1 MPPKTTPS
9 PKKRATPKSDEARK
23 FLRDYL
29 ADGRK
34 SSEEAHEEANKRG
47 ISSDTLNRASVGTV
61 DKGQEKGPEG
71 PRVSYWSLLPPTPP
85 APKSKATIRE
95 ESIAFKSGY
104 ERAVND
110 MLLRLTDI
118 VGEKSNRKTA
128 QNLFNRFYEELC
140 KLKPR

>member
-34 SSEEAHEEANKRG
+34 SSEEVHEEATKRG
-47 ISSDTLNRASVGTV
+47 ISSDTLNRASVGIV
-61 DKGQEKGPEG
+61 DKGQEKGSEG
-71 PRVSYWSLLPPTPP
+71 PRVSYWSLLPPTRP
-85 APKSKATIRE
+85 APKSKATVRE
-95 ESIAFKSGY
+95 ESISFKSGY

-110 MLLRLTDI
+110 MLLKLTDI
-118 VGEKSNRKTA
+118 AGEKSNRKTA
-128 QNLFNRFYEELC
+128 QNLFNRFYEELR
-140 KLKPR
+140 KLKPM